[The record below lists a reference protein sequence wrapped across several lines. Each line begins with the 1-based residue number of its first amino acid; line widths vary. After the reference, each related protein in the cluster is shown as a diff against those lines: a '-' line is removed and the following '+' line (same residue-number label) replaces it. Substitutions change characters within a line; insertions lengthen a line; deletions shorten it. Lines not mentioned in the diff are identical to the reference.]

1 MLEHLSDRLQKVF
14 KNLRGEG
21 RLTEQNVQG
30 ALKEIR
36 IALLEADVN
45 YTVVKNFI
53 KRVKTLALGKEV
65 LTSLSPGQQI
75 VKIVRDEMVALL
87 GGHHESIKFAN
98 YPPTII
104 MLVGLQGSGKTTSIG
119 KLGVR
124 LRKQGRAPLLVP
136 ADVYR
141 PAAIEQLKQVASQ
154 IDLPV
159 FDSNVNMKPLD
170 IAKQAAKQAAKQGRD
185 VLLLDTAGRLHIDD
199 ELMNELKQIKK
210 ALNPSEIIF
219 VADSMTG
226 QDAVKSASAFDE
238 GLDVTGIILTKLDGD
253 ARGGAALSIREVTG
267 KPIKF
272 IGVGEKFSELEPM
285 HPDRLVSRILGMG
298 DVLTLIERAEE
309 AIDVEQAKELEK
321 KLRKDSFTLEDFR
334 SQIKQVQKMGSIQD
348 ILGMIPGLGKMAK
361 MREDVDA
368 GKEMKYVEAILNSMT
383 MKERRNHRIINGSR
397 RKRIAKG
404 SGTTVQRVNQVLKQY
419 VQARKMM
426 KQLSKGAF
434 GKGKLSKSKLSQLL
448 R

>member
-21 RLTEQNVQG
+21 RLTESNIQG

-65 LTSLSPGQQI
+65 LSSLSPGQQI

-119 KLGVR
+119 KLGVL

-141 PAAIEQLKQVASQ
+141 PAAIEQLKQVGSQ

-159 FDSNVNMKPLD
+159 FDSNIKMKPLD
-170 IAKQAAKQAAKQGRD
+170 IARKATKQAAKEGRD

-199 ELMNELKQIKK
+199 ELMKELKDIKK
-210 ALNPSEIIF
+210 ELNPSEIIF

-298 DVLTLIERAEE
+298 DVLTLIEKAEE

-334 SQIKQVQKMGSIQD
+334 TQIKQVQKMGSIQD
-348 ILGMIPGLGKMAK
+348 IIGMIPGLGKMAK